1 MPARQ
6 QKTQTPPTRPFAHHS
21 AARWSHHSAVRW
33 SHHSAVRW
41 CLNGIVVA
49 ALAACGTGKEEE
61 PGGGAR
67 AAASACTTAPALFTN
82 TVWKS
87 FEQTCIACHV
97 AGGLGNGSGLVFVG
111 GSDLLANYNILRDY
125 ALASPTTLLGKT
137 IGQPNH
143 GGGKPFVDANS
154 QRYKDLEQLIPQMTS
169 QTCVTAGTGNGGAA
183 SGPGGFWKGVQFAN
197 DASVLAKASVL
208 FAGRNPNTAEATAVN
223 QGGEA
228 ALRQTIRSYMQGAAF
243 DRFLEDVGDTHFLT
257 PGVLVRGMGGY
268 SATDWPSAGAVLGA
282 NGVTQEPQAVRNRFD
297 AAVRREGT
305 ELMKYIVKNDRP
317 YTEMVTANYT
327 LTNGVMA
334 RFLNATVQ
342 GSFVNAEDD
351 TEWRPATLP
360 EQRLGGAREHAGVLS
375 TQAWLS
381 RFPTTDTNR
390 NRHRINVLMK
400 QFLAT
405 DATALAM
412 RPVEATQ
419 TFKVPTVENPA
430 CSACH
435 TTIDPMAA
443 GFQNWN
449 EANRFLP
456 VRTNNIDHAL
466 PASYRSNNYP
476 KDAANMAYFKSGDN
490 WFRDGHAP
498 GYGTTAMPGGFTGNK
513 TALQFL
519 GQQVAM
525 DPRFALG
532 AVQFW
537 YEGLF
542 GRDPLKQPQDS
553 TSPQYAAQLAAY
565 NAQNDEFKA
574 IAARFATNQGRGAYN
589 VKDLLVDLMLAQT
602 TRAERVTDPAAQSG
616 TRAGELADIGSMTM
630 LSPAALNRKL
640 TGLVG
645 LGWADF
651 NNPYTGFAL
660 NYGDFDGIG
669 RTKRA
674 QSHTMMQTITADRMV
689 AVRSCTFA
697 QNDFGKAATDR
708 LLFPLVAMADTPAT
722 AAGLANITAN
732 VRHLHKWLWK
742 EDVPE
747 TDTEV
752 QRTLKLFTD
761 TWADRAAAPAR
772 PVNCAFNQNND
783 PNYTGRAW
791 AAVLAYMLG
800 DVKFLYE

>member
-1 MPARQ
+1 MPIR
-6 QKTQTPPTRPFAHHS
+6 PTRLMFDPTPRTPRTPRTTRRTAH
-21 AARWSHHSAVRW
+21 RTTRL
-33 SHHSAVRW
+33 
-41 CLNGIVVA
+41 CLNAVVVA

-61 PGGGAR
+61 PGGSAR
-67 AAASACTTAPALFTN
+67 IASSACTSTPALFTS

-87 FEQTCIACHV
+87 FEETCTACHT
-97 AGGLGNGSGLVFVG
+97 AGGLGNGSGLVFPG
-111 GSDLLANYNILRDY
+111 GTDLLANYNTLRDY
-125 ALASPTTLLGKT
+125 ALAKPTTLLSKT
-137 IGQPNH
+137 IGEPNH
-143 GGGKPFVDANS
+143 GGAKPFVDANS
-154 QRYKDLEQLIPQMTS
+154 QRYKDLQTLIPQMTA
-169 QTCVTAGTGNGGAA
+169 QTCATASTGGGGAA
-183 SGPGGFWKGVQFAN
+183 AGPGGFWKGVQM
-197 DASVLAKASVL
+197 ASDTNVLAKSAVL
-208 FAGRNPNTAEATAVN
+208 FAGRNPTAAELTAVN

-228 ALRQTIRSYMQGAAF
+228 ALRQTIRSHMQGPAF

-257 PGVLVRGMGGY
+257 PGVIVRGTGGY
-268 SATDWPSAGAVLGA
+268 NATDWPSAGAVLGA
-282 NGVTQEPQAVRNRFD
+282 NGVTQEPQAVRTRFE
-297 AAVRREGT
+297 ASVRREGT
-305 ELMKYIVKNDRP
+305 ELMKYIVRNDRP
-317 YTEMVTANYT
+317 YTEVVTANYT
-327 LTNGVMA
+327 VMNGVMA
-334 RFLNATVQ
+334 RFMGATVQ
-342 GSFVNAEDD
+342 GNFVNADDD
-351 TEWRPATLP
+351 TEWRPATLAD
-360 EQRLGGAREHAGVLS
+360 QRLGGMREHSGVLS

-390 NRHRINVLMK
+390 NRHRVNMLMK
-400 QFLAT
+400 QFLGT

-412 RPVEATQ
+412 RPAEGAGT
-419 TFKVPTVENPA
+419 TRVPTVENPA

-435 TTIDPMAA
+435 STIDPMAA

-466 PASYRSNNYP
+466 PQSYRSNNYP
-476 KDAANMAYFKSGDN
+476 RDANNMAYFRSGDN

-498 GYGTTAMPGGFTGNK
+498 GYGATVMPGGFTGNK

-525 DPRFALG
+525 DPRFAMG
-532 AVQFW
+532 AVHFW
-537 YEGLF
+537 YEGLY
-542 GRDPLKQPQDS
+542 GRDPLPQPQDS

-565 NAQNDEFKA
+565 TAQNDEFKA

-589 VKDLLVDLMLAQT
+589 VKDLLVDLIMSPLG
-602 TRAERVTDPAAQSG
+602 RAERVADPGGA
-616 TRAGELADIGSMTM
+616 RAGELADIGSQTM

-640 TGLVG
+640 MGVVG

-660 NYGDFDGIG
+660 NYGDFDGLG
-669 RTKRA
+669 RNKRA
-674 QSHTMMQTITADRMV
+674 QSHTMMQTITVDRMV

-697 QNDFGKAATDR
+697 QNDFNKAVGDR

-722 AAGLANITAN
+722 ATGLANITAN

-742 EDVPE
+742 DDVPE
-747 TDTEV
+747 SDAEV

-761 TWADRAAAPAR
+761 TWADRATAPAR
-772 PVNCAFNQNND
+772 PVNCAYNANND